1 MAEFLS
7 PVSSNANLNQVT
19 SPLSAV
25 SFKTAETNSQGLEKL
40 SVVASSASSV
50 FRSLSLRSGLL
61 FPVGRFV
68 SKLFVELFI
77 SITYPGCTAR

>member
-19 SPLSAV
+19 SPVSAV

-68 SKLFVELFI
+68 SKLLVELFI